1 MVMTMSWQLPEPI
14 DVLEVPMSDGAL
26 VYVRRHGNP
35 EGPRLLLSHGCGLAI
50 DTYLPYWAPLLDR
63 FDVFLFDLR
72 SHGWNAPGPQRAQNI
87 PTFVRDMENILRS
100 IGRNHEE
107 KPVIGAFHSLSGL
120 VALLHEE
127 QWKGFAGL
135 MLFDIPIL
143 PPGGRPEDLVEMGE
157 EMSAIARR
165 RRWRFGSKEEYAH
178 RISGS
183 TVYQRL
189 PVPVIDLIAETTLRR
204 APDGFYYEL
213 CCPWEYE
220 AQVYDYLFGWAMRV
234 NLNKVSCPVKVVGA
248 DPTVPFTFMP
258 SMDLSQLIGLDYDYL
273 PDATH
278 FLQLEEPQKC
288 VDLTLEFLESRK
300 LI

>member
-1 MVMTMSWQLPEPI
+1 MAGFWQIPEAT
-14 DVLEVPMSDGAL
+14 DVLEVPMDDGAL

-35 EGPRLLLSHGCGLAI
+35 DGPRILLSHGCGLAI
-50 DTYLPYWAPLLDR
+50 DTYLPYWSLLAER
-63 FDVFLFDLR
+63 FDLFVFDLR
-72 SHGWNAPGPQRAQNI
+72 SHGWNPPGPQKSQNI
-87 PTFVRDMENILRS
+87 PTFVRDCESVLRT
-100 IGRNHEE
+100 IGQNYDE

-135 MLFDIPIL
+135 MLFDVPIM

-157 EMSAIARR
+157 EMSEVARR
-165 RRWRFGSKEEYAH
+165 RHWRFDSRQEFAQRMGN
-178 RISGS
+178 
-183 TVYQRL
+183 TPVYQRL
-189 PVPVIDLIAETTLRR
+189 PEPVIDLMAETTLRP
-204 APDGFYYEL
+204 ATDGFAYEL
-213 CCPWEYE
+213 CCPREYE

-234 NLNKVSCPVKVVGA
+234 NLNRISCPVKVVGA

-258 SMDLSQLIGLDYDYL
+258 SMDLTELIGLDYDYL

-288 VDLTLEFLESRK
+288 VDLTLEFLKSCA